1 MVKNLLLIAGPLAIL
16 ASPALA
22 QDAQIE
28 TWQFNM
34 NTLFIMVCGI
44 LVMWMA
50 AGFTMLE
57 VGFVRAQSVVS
68 QCAKNMGLFA
78 IASFCFLIMGYGMM
92 FPGDSWLVPGVIGA
106 PGPLEIAPVA
116 DATTDVGI
124 KQNPTAT
131 SAFFNMMFCAA
142 VASIVSGS
150 LAERIRLMPFFIFV
164 AVMTAVIYPIQA
176 SWAWGG
182 GFLATQIGFQDL
194 AGSTVIHVVGGVAAM
209 TGAIFL
215 GPRLGRFVDGKK
227 VPMKSF
233 NLPLAT
239 LGALILWM
247 GWFGF
252 NAGSYLS
259 FSSEADATNV
269 ARIML
274 NTNIAAASGALTAA
288 VISYMKDYRF
298 DLSFMI
304 NGALGGLVAITA
316 DPLYPEPMF
325 AAVAGMAAGL
335 VVFWALALMDR
346 LMIDDVVGA
355 VPVHLFCGIL
365 GTLIVPLNNPDATI
379 VGQVAGLMII
389 IAFVAV
395 ATGVVWF
402 ILNTVFGL
410 RVSAERE
417 MEGIDSATLVMET

>member
-1 MVKNLLLIAGPLAIL
+1 MLKNLAKIGIPLMLLATPAI
-16 ASPALA
+16 A
-22 QDAQIE
+22 QDAPIE
-28 TWQFNM
+28 TWQFNI
-34 NTLFIMVCGI
+34 NTLFVMVCGI

-78 IASFCFLIMGYGMM
+78 IASFCFLLIGYGLM
-92 FPGDSWLVPGVIGA
+92 FPNSWIVAGVIGA

-116 DATTDVGI
+116 DATTDIGT

-164 AVMTAVIYPIQA
+164 AVMTAFIYPIQA

-182 GFLATQIGFQDL
+182 GFLASTLGFQDL
-194 AGSTVIHVVGGVAAM
+194 AGSAVIHVVGGVAAM
-209 TGAIFL
+209 TGAMFL

-227 VPMKSF
+227 VAMQNF

-274 NTNIAAASGALTAA
+274 NTNMAAASGALTAA
-288 VISYMKDYRF
+288 VISYMRDYRF

-335 VVFWALALMDR
+335 VVFWSLALLDK

-355 VPVHLFCGIL
+355 IPVHLFCGIL

-379 VGQVAGLMII
+379 VGQTAGLMII
-389 IAFVAV
+389 IAFVAA
-395 ATGVVWF
+395 ATSAVWF
-402 ILNTVFGL
+402 ILNKTFGL

-417 MEGIDSATLVMET
+417 MHGIDDSTLVMET